1 MKGRV
6 GGGREREKR
15 NRAFTPVEDRSEKE
29 GLSGACPDTVLRF
42 ASQTIVST
50 VMGAVKPKMLILSDA
65 FT

>member
-6 GGGREREKR
+6 GGGRERKETELLR
-15 NRAFTPVEDRSEKE
+15 LWQTDLREKE
-29 GLSGACPDTVLRF
+29 WLSGACPDTVLRF